1 VNTDEIAGELRGYI
15 RTRFGVPQD
24 DPDFSDSVNLFDFG
38 YVDSLG
44 AAELMSFVAKRFD
57 IRFEDADWVQRG
69 LSTIDQ
75 IAAFVAERREQRS

>member
-1 VNTDEIAGELRGYI
+1 MNTDEIAAELRGFI
-15 RTRFGVPQD
+15 RTRFGVPNE

-44 AAELMSFVAKRFD
+44 AAELMTFVAKRFEV
-57 IRFEDADWVQRG
+57 RFDDADWVQRG

-75 IAAFVAERREQRS
+75 IAAFVAERRALGG